1 MDGQEVDDEKTMVEK
16 EKKLFDLI
24 GTCWGKLGIPTWK
37 HNKIDDLMQAGN
49 TKEVVKQLV
58 IGLIHYLEEF
68 EELQETVQSLLL
80 DVEKE
85 HDQND

>member
-1 MDGQEVDDEKTMVEK
+1 
-16 EKKLFDLI
+16 
-24 GTCWGKLGIPTWK
+24 
-37 HNKIDDLMQAGN
+37 MQAGN

-80 DVEKE
+80 DMEKE

>member
-24 GTCWGKLGIPTWK
+24 GTCRGKLGIPTWK